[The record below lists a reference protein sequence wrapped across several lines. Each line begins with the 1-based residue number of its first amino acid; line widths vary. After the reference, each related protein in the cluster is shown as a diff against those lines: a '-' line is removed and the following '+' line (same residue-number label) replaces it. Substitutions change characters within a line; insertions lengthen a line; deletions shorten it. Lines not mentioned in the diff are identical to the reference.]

1 MGTEDVLSLGLGR
14 HNIDLFY
21 DLVTGLPNFPNNR
34 AGIVYSVPSL
44 PRPLCWTPESFDNKS
59 ESLIS
64 YFQNIVS
71 KSLASVNDPVQ
82 GLCSLLLRMALGD
95 SSLCSSAVL
104 QAVLALSSLYLYGP
118 AKAMPY
124 KVKALSALTNSAKRS
139 LGFKEGLQH
148 IASGIILGL
157 VEVGFP
163 PLFKDYQLNIYNQIN
178 DASGWTSSWA
188 VHICHAKKLVD
199 VIYSNGQEYRGDSAL
214 ILDWVYYHDVLSK
227 FGISGSL
234 GGSLEIFD
242 AISQL
247 CDMVLDPD
255 DPTRHDEVFIQK
267 LRSLELRF
275 ENIHQSVDETNGPLQ
290 FEQRK
295 YAEQIAELYRL
306 AGLIY
311 LLRAGMKLPH
321 SSMKCQTLIDKAFQI
336 LSQLDTCDRPFPL
349 FIIACEARDD
359 GRRSQIL
366 DLIRRS
372 QDARFSGGLDCAQ
385 KSIEACWIQD
395 DLHAGQVEID
405 CALKFTAVLSMH
417 KFVPSLA

>member
-157 VEVGFP
+157 VE
-163 PLFKDYQLNIYNQIN
+163 
-178 DASGWTSSWA
+178 
-188 VHICHAKKLVD
+188 
-199 VIYSNGQEYRGDSAL
+199 
-214 ILDWVYYHDVLSK
+214 
-227 FGISGSL
+227 ISGSL